1 VSQEPLRLLVLDG
14 EPGWGAALLDA
25 MASQGLAP
33 RQCSDPQQAE
43 ACLQQ
48 PDCADLIVVD
58 LAVAAP
64 QSQRFSSW
72 VQAHAQNRPVLAV
85 GPLLDEARRVQLLE
99 SWADDV
105 LSQPLSLPE
114 FVARCRA
121 LWRRQ
126 QVRLAQWRDRSPTTR
141 LCHGEIEMLVEE
153 HVVWRA
159 GEPVE
164 LTPREFRLLDYLLRH
179 PGQVLDRDT
188 LLERVWGEMSSL
200 ELDPKTVDV
209 HVRWLRIKLER
220 DAASPQLITTVRG
233 RGYRLG

>member
-1 VSQEPLRLLVLDG
+1 MNQEPLRLLVLDG
-14 EPGWGAALLDA
+14 EPGWDAALLEGLA
-25 MASQGLAP
+25 CHGLAP
-33 RQCSDPQQAE
+33 VHCSNTQQAQ

-48 PDCADLIVVD
+48 PGSADLIVVD
-58 LAVAAP
+58 LAIGAP
-64 QSQRFSSW
+64 QSQRFSHW
-72 VQAHAQNRPVLAV
+72 LQQQTRHQPVLAV
-85 GPLLDEARRVQLLE
+85 GSLLDEARRVQLLE

-105 LSQPLSLPE
+105 LPLPLSLPE

-126 QVRLAQWRDRSPTTR
+126 QLRLEQWRARNPTTR
-141 LCHGEIEMLVEE
+141 LSHGEIAMLVEE
-153 HVVWRA
+153 HAVWRA
-159 GEPVE
+159 GEPVS
-164 LTPREFRLLDYLLRH
+164 LTPREFRLLEFLLRH

-209 HVRWLRIKLER
+209 HMRWLRIKLER